1 MRAGDGVRDAGAST
15 TSAAGVLLRLLALS
29 DAPCPVSA
37 SKSPES
43 NFLLPFVLML
53 CDEIDT

>member
-1 MRAGDGVRDAGAST
+1 MRAGDRVRDAGAS

>member
-1 MRAGDGVRDAGAST
+1 MRAGDGVRDAGAN
-15 TSAAGVLLRLLALS
+15 TSAAGVLLRLLALF

-37 SKSPES
+37 SKYPKS